1 MLVLLSSQ
9 FVGLGTGEAG
19 NQDGET
25 VCVCVSVNKRDKQD
39 TQIGTER
46 DRKGGREAG
55 ASLMAF

>member
-25 VCVCVSVNKRDKQD
+25 LCVCVCVCVSVNKRDKQD
-39 TQIGTER
+39 TH
-46 DRKGGREAG
+46 K
-55 ASLMAF
+55 